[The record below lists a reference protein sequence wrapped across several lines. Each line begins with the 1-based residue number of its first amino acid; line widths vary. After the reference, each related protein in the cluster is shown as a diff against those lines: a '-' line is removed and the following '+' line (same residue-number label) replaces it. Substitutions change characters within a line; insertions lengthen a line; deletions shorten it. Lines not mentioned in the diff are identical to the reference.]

1 MAAARQLD
9 ATQFIT
15 HHFALDDITSAYD
28 TFSRAADTGA
38 IKVVMTRS

>member
-1 MAAARQLD
+1 VSCVSACGRCR
-9 ATQFIT
+9 FVT
-15 HHFALDDITSAYD
+15 HHFALDDITAAYD